1 MILRQALVELSNDSI
16 FLFLDMLTDEYDFY
30 HAVAQFLIPFL
41 LQLWV
46 IHQDLVE
53 FVFRHGSQPLASLL
67 YSLLLAS
74 LFEHVAHVALIIE
87 IADSLGA
94 NHVSRPFSSYEII
107 EETQVERL
115 ATIVNEGADSVF
127 LNFSAFM
134 IMVMVV
140 MMVVMMMFML
150 VMIVVM
156 VIVVMMMMLMF
167 VFLVMMVM
175 TFMWF
180 FFIIFFMLFVSF

>member
-1 MILRQALVELSNDSI
+1 
-16 FLFLDMLTDEYDFY
+16 MLTDEYDFY

-41 LQLWV
+41 LQLWI
-46 IHQDLVE
+46 IHQYLGE

-94 NHVSRPFSSYEII
+94 NHVSRPFSCYEII
-107 EETQVERL
+107 EEAQVERF
-115 ATIVNEGADSVF
+115 AAVVDKCTDSVF

-134 IMVMVV
+134 IMVMV
-140 MMVVMMMFML
+140 MVVMMVMMMML
-150 VMIVVM
+150 MLIVVVVM
-156 VIVVMMMMLMF
+156 LIVVMMMMLMF

-175 TFMWF
+175 MFMCF

>member
-1 MILRQALVELSNDSI
+1 
-16 FLFLDMLTDEYDFY
+16 MLTDEYDFY

-46 IHQDLVE
+46 IHQDLGE

-94 NHVSRPFSSYEII
+94 NHVSRPFSCYEII

-115 ATIVNEGADSVF
+115 ATVVDKCTDSVF

-140 MMVVMMMFML
+140 VMMMVMML
-150 VMIVVM
+150 MLIVVVVMFIVVM
-156 VIVVMMMMLMF
+156 VMMLMF

-175 TFMWF
+175 MFMCF

>member
-1 MILRQALVELSNDSI
+1 
-16 FLFLDMLTDEYDFY
+16 MLTDEYDFY

-46 IHQDLVE
+46 IHQDLCE
-53 FVFRHGSQPLASLL
+53 FVFRHGSQPLTSLL

-94 NHVSRPFSSYEII
+94 NHVSRPFPCYEII

-134 IMVMVV
+134 IMIMVV
-140 MMVVMMMFML
+140 MMVKMMMLML
-150 VMIVVM
+150 VMLVVM

-175 TFMWF
+175 MFMCF

>member
-1 MILRQALVELSNDSI
+1 
-16 FLFLDMLTDEYDFY
+16 MLTDEYDFY

-46 IHQDLVE
+46 IHQDLGE
-53 FVFRHGSQPLASLL
+53 FVFRHGSQPLTSLL

-94 NHVSRPFSSYEII
+94 NHVSRPFSCYEII
-107 EETQVERL
+107 EETQVERF
-115 ATIVNEGADSVF
+115 AAVVDKCTDSVF

-134 IMVMVV
+134 IMIMIVV
-140 MMVVMMMFML
+140 MMMVMMFML

-156 VIVVMMMMLMF
+156 VIVVMMMMMLMF
-167 VFLVMMVM
+167 VFLVMIVM
-175 TFMWF
+175 MFMCF

>member
-1 MILRQALVELSNDSI
+1 
-16 FLFLDMLTDEYDFY
+16 MLTDEYDFY

-46 IHQDLVE
+46 IHQYLGE
-53 FVFRHGSQPLASLL
+53 FVFRHGSQPLTSLL

-94 NHVSRPFSSYEII
+94 NHVSRPFSCYEII

-115 ATIVNEGADSVF
+115 AAVVDKCTDSVF

-140 MMVVMMMFML
+140 MMVMMMMFML
-150 VMIVVM
+150 VMLVVM
-156 VIVVMMMMLMF
+156 VMMLMF

-175 TFMWF
+175 MLMFVFLVMMVMMFMCF

>member
-1 MILRQALVELSNDSI
+1 
-16 FLFLDMLTDEYDFY
+16 MLTDEYDFY

-53 FVFRHGSQPLASLL
+53 FVFRHGCQPLASLL

-107 EETQVERL
+107 EETQVERF
-115 ATIVNEGADSVF
+115 AAVVNEGADSVF

-140 MMVVMMMFML
+140 MMVMMMMFML
-150 VMIVVM
+150 VMIM

-175 TFMWF
+175 MFMWF

>member
-1 MILRQALVELSNDSI
+1 
-16 FLFLDMLTDEYDFY
+16 MLTDEYDFY

-46 IHQDLVE
+46 IHQDLRE

-87 IADSLGA
+87 ITDSLSA
-94 NHVSRPFSSYEII
+94 NHVSRPFSCYEII
-107 EETQVERL
+107 EETQVERF
-115 ATIVNEGADSVF
+115 AAVVYKCTDSVF

-140 MMVVMMMFML
+140 MMVMMMMFML
-150 VMIVVM
+150 VMIMVMVIM
-156 VIVVMMMMLMF
+156 VIVVMMMLMF

-175 TFMWF
+175 MFMF
-180 FFIIFFMLFVSF
+180 FFIIIIFFMLSVSF

>member
-1 MILRQALVELSNDSI
+1 
-16 FLFLDMLTDEYDFY
+16 MLTDEYDFY

-46 IHQDLVE
+46 VHQYLGE
-53 FVFRHGSQPLASLL
+53 FVFRHGCQPLASLL
-67 YSLLLAS
+67 HSLLLAS
-74 LFEHVAHVALIIE
+74 LLENVAHVALIIK

-94 NHVSRPFSSYEII
+94 NHVSRPFPCYEII
-107 EETQVERL
+107 EETQVERF

-140 MMVVMMMFML
+140 MMVMMMMFML

-156 VIVVMMMMLMF
+156 VIVVMMMLMF
-167 VFLVMMVM
+167 VFLVMIMMVM
-175 TFMWF
+175 MFMCF

>member
-1 MILRQALVELSNDSI
+1 
-16 FLFLDMLTDEYDFY
+16 MLTDEYDFY

-46 IHQDLVE
+46 IHQDLGE

-94 NHVSRPFSSYEII
+94 NHVSRPFSCYEII

-134 IMVMVV
+134 IMIMVMIV
-140 MMVVMMMFML
+140 MMVMMMMFML
-150 VMIVVM
+150 IVVM
-156 VIVVMMMMLMF
+156 VIVVMVMMLMF
-167 VFLVMMVM
+167 VFLVMIVVM
-175 TFMWF
+175 MFM
-180 FFIIFFMLFVSF
+180 FIIIIIFMLFVSF

>member
-1 MILRQALVELSNDSI
+1 
-16 FLFLDMLTDEYDFY
+16 MLTDEYDFY

-46 IHQDLVE
+46 IHQDLGE
-53 FVFRHGSQPLASLL
+53 FVFRHGSQPLTSLL

-94 NHVSRPFSSYEII
+94 NHVSRPFSCDEII

-134 IMVMVV
+134 IMIMVV
-140 MMVVMMMFML
+140 MM
-150 VMIVVM
+150 
-156 VIVVMMMMLMF
+156 VMMMMLMF
-167 VFLVMMVM
+167 VFLVFLVMIVMMVM
-175 TFMWF
+175 MFMCF
-180 FFIIFFMLFVSF
+180 FYIIFFMLFVSF

>member
-1 MILRQALVELSNDSI
+1 
-16 FLFLDMLTDEYDFY
+16 MLTDEYDFY

-46 IHQDLVE
+46 IHQDLGE
-53 FVFRHGSQPLASLL
+53 FVFRHGSQPLTSLL

-94 NHVSRPFSSYEII
+94 NHVSRPFSCYEII

-115 ATIVNEGADSVF
+115 AAVVDKCTDSVF

-140 MMVVMMMFML
+140 MMVMMMMFML
-150 VMIVVM
+150 VMLVVM

-167 VFLVMMVM
+167 VFLVMIVM
-175 TFMWF
+175 MFMF
-180 FFIIFFMLFVSF
+180 VIIFIFFMLFVSF

>member
-1 MILRQALVELSNDSI
+1 
-16 FLFLDMLTDEYDFY
+16 MLTDEYDFY

-46 IHQDLVE
+46 IHQDLGE
-53 FVFRHGSQPLASLL
+53 FVFRHGSQPLTSLL

-74 LFEHVAHVALIIE
+74 LFEHIAHVALIIE

-94 NHVSRPFSSYEII
+94 NHVSRPFSCYEII
-107 EETQVERL
+107 EETQVERF

-134 IMVMVV
+134 IMIMVV
-140 MMVVMMMFML
+140 MM
-150 VMIVVM
+150 
-156 VIVVMMMMLMF
+156 VMMMMLMF
-167 VFLVMMVM
+167 VFLVFLVMIVMMVM
-175 TFMWF
+175 MFMCF
-180 FFIIFFMLFVSF
+180 FYIIFFMLFVSF

>member
-1 MILRQALVELSNDSI
+1 
-16 FLFLDMLTDEYDFY
+16 MLTDEYDFY

-46 IHQDLVE
+46 IHQDLGE
-53 FVFRHGSQPLASLL
+53 FVFRHGSQPLTSLL

-94 NHVSRPFSSYEII
+94 NHVSRPFSCYEII

-140 MMVVMMMFML
+140 MMVMMMMFML

-175 TFMWF
+175 MFMCF

>member
-1 MILRQALVELSNDSI
+1 
-16 FLFLDMLTDEYDFY
+16 MLTDEYDFY

-46 IHQDLVE
+46 IHQDLGE

-67 YSLLLAS
+67 HCFLLAS

-94 NHVSRPFSSYEII
+94 NHVSRPFPCYEII

-115 ATIVNEGADSVF
+115 ATIVNEGADSIF

-140 MMVVMMMFML
+140 MMVMMMFML

-167 VFLVMMVM
+167 VFLVMLVMMVM
-175 TFMWF
+175 MFMCF

>member
-1 MILRQALVELSNDSI
+1 
-16 FLFLDMLTDEYDFY
+16 MLTDEYDFY

-46 IHQDLVE
+46 VHQDLGE

-67 YSLLLAS
+67 YSLLLAR

-94 NHVSRPFSSYEII
+94 NHVSRPFSCYEII
-107 EETQVERL
+107 EETQVERF
-115 ATIVNEGADSVF
+115 AAVVDKCTDSVF

-134 IMVMVV
+134 IMVMIV
-140 MMVVMMMFML
+140 MMVMMMMFML
-150 VMIVVM
+150 VVM

-167 VFLVMMVM
+167 VFLVMIVM
-175 TFMWF
+175 MLMFVIIF
-180 FFIIFFMLFVSF
+180 IFFMLFVSF

>member
-1 MILRQALVELSNDSI
+1 
-16 FLFLDMLTDEYDFY
+16 MLTDEYDFY

-46 IHQDLVE
+46 IHQDLGE
-53 FVFRHGSQPLASLL
+53 FVFRHGSQPLTSLL

-94 NHVSRPFSSYEII
+94 NHVSRPFSCYEII

-127 LNFSAFM
+127 LNFSSFM

-140 MMVVMMMFML
+140 MMVMMFMC
-150 VMIVVM
+150 
-156 VIVVMMMMLMF
+156 
-167 VFLVMMVM
+167 
-175 TFMWF
+175 F

>member
-1 MILRQALVELSNDSI
+1 
-16 FLFLDMLTDEYDFY
+16 MLTDEYDFY

-46 IHQDLVE
+46 IQQDLGE
-53 FVFRHGSQPLASLL
+53 FAFRHGSQPLASLL
-67 YSLLLAS
+67 YSLLLAC

-94 NHVSRPFSSYEII
+94 NHVSRPFSCDEII

-134 IMVMVV
+134 IMIMVV
-140 MMVVMMMFML
+140 MM
-150 VMIVVM
+150 
-156 VIVVMMMMLMF
+156 VMMMMLMF
-167 VFLVMMVM
+167 VFLVFLVMIVMMVM
-175 TFMWF
+175 MFMCF
-180 FFIIFFMLFVSF
+180 FYIIFFMLFVSF

>member
-1 MILRQALVELSNDSI
+1 
-16 FLFLDMLTDEYDFY
+16 MLTDEYDFY

-46 IHQDLVE
+46 IHQDLGE
-53 FVFRHGSQPLASLL
+53 FVFRHGSQPLTSLL

-94 NHVSRPFSSYEII
+94 NHVSRPFSCYEII
-107 EETQVERL
+107 EETQVERF
-115 ATIVNEGADSVF
+115 ATIVNEGTDSVF

-140 MMVVMMMFML
+140 MMVMMMMFML

-167 VFLVMMVM
+167 VFLVMIVM
-175 TFMWF
+175 MFMF
-180 FFIIFFMLFVSF
+180 VIIIFFFMLFVSF

>member
-1 MILRQALVELSNDSI
+1 
-16 FLFLDMLTDEYDFY
+16 MLTDEYDFY

-41 LQLWV
+41 LQLWI
-46 IHQDLVE
+46 IHQYLGE

-94 NHVSRPFSSYEII
+94 NHVSRPFPCYEII

-115 ATIVNEGADSVF
+115 ATVVDKCTDSVF

-134 IMVMVV
+134 IMVMIVV
-140 MMVVMMMFML
+140 MVVVMMMLML
-150 VMIVVM
+150 IVVVVMLIVVM
-156 VIVVMMMMLMF
+156 VMMLMF
-167 VFLVMMVM
+167 VFLVMIVMMVM
-175 TFMWF
+175 MFMFVIIIF
-180 FFIIFFMLFVSF
+180 FFFMLFVSF

>member
-1 MILRQALVELSNDSI
+1 
-16 FLFLDMLTDEYDFY
+16 MLTDEYDFY

-41 LQLWV
+41 LQLWI
-46 IHQDLVE
+46 IHQDLGE
-53 FVFRHGSQPLASLL
+53 FVFRHGSQPLTSLL

-94 NHVSRPFSSYEII
+94 NHVSWPFSCYEII

-134 IMVMVV
+134 IMVMIVV
-140 MMVVMMMFML
+140 MMMVMMFML
-150 VMIVVM
+150 VMVVVM
-156 VIVVMMMMLMF
+156 VIVVMMMLMF
-167 VFLVMMVM
+167 VFLVMIVM
-175 TFMWF
+175 MLMFVIIF
-180 FFIIFFMLFVSF
+180 IFFMLFVSF

>member
-1 MILRQALVELSNDSI
+1 
-16 FLFLDMLTDEYDFY
+16 MLTDEYDFY

-46 IHQDLVE
+46 IHQDLGE

-94 NHVSRPFSSYEII
+94 NHVSRPFSCYEII
-107 EETQVERL
+107 EETQVERF
-115 ATIVNEGADSVF
+115 AAVVDKCTDSVF

-134 IMVMVV
+134 IMIMIVV
-140 MMVVMMMFML
+140 MMMVMMFML

-167 VFLVMMVM
+167 VFLVMIVM
-175 TFMWF
+175 MFMCF

>member
-1 MILRQALVELSNDSI
+1 
-16 FLFLDMLTDEYDFY
+16 MLTDEYDFY

-46 IHQDLVE
+46 IHQDLGE

-94 NHVSRPFSSYEII
+94 NHVSRPFPCYEII
-107 EETQVERL
+107 EETQVERF

-140 MMVVMMMFML
+140 MMVMMMMFML

-156 VIVVMMMMLMF
+156 VIVVMMMLMF
-167 VFLVMMVM
+167 VFLVMIMMVM
-175 TFMWF
+175 MFMCF

>member
-1 MILRQALVELSNDSI
+1 
-16 FLFLDMLTDEYDFY
+16 MLTDEYDFY

-46 IHQDLVE
+46 IHQDLGE

-94 NHVSRPFSSYEII
+94 NHVSRPFSCYEII
-107 EETQVERL
+107 EETQVERF

-140 MMVVMMMFML
+140 MMVMMMMFML

-156 VIVVMMMMLMF
+156 VIVIMMMLMF
-167 VFLVMMVM
+167 VFLVMIMMVM
-175 TFMWF
+175 MFMCF

>member
-1 MILRQALVELSNDSI
+1 
-16 FLFLDMLTDEYDFY
+16 MLTDEYDFY

-46 IHQDLVE
+46 IHQDLGE
-53 FVFRHGSQPLASLL
+53 FVFRHGSQPLTSLL

-94 NHVSRPFSSYEII
+94 NHVSRPFSCYEII

-140 MMVVMMMFML
+140 MMVMMMMFML
-150 VMIVVM
+150 VMLVVM

-167 VFLVMMVM
+167 VFLVMIVM
-175 TFMWF
+175 MFMCF

>member
-1 MILRQALVELSNDSI
+1 
-16 FLFLDMLTDEYDFY
+16 MLTDEYDFY

-46 IHQDLVE
+46 IHQDLGE

-94 NHVSRPFSSYEII
+94 NHVSRPFSCYEII

-140 MMVVMMMFML
+140 MMVMMMMFML

-156 VIVVMMMMLMF
+156 AAFVMMM
-167 VFLVMMVM
+167 VMMLVLVIILIMVVM
-175 TFMWF
+175 LVL
-180 FFIIFFMLFVSF
+180 MLFFLMLLSSVSL

>member
-1 MILRQALVELSNDSI
+1 
-16 FLFLDMLTDEYDFY
+16 MLTDEYNFY

-46 IHQDLVE
+46 IHQDLGE
-53 FVFRHGSQPLASLL
+53 FVFRHGSQPLTSLL

-94 NHVSRPFSSYEII
+94 NHVSRPFSCYEII
-107 EETQVERL
+107 EETQVERF
-115 ATIVNEGADSVF
+115 ATIVNEGTDSVF

-140 MMVVMMMFML
+140 MMVMMMMFML
-150 VMIVVM
+150 VMIMVM

-167 VFLVMMVM
+167 AFLVMMVM
-175 TFMWF
+175 MFMCF

>member
-1 MILRQALVELSNDSI
+1 
-16 FLFLDMLTDEYDFY
+16 MLTDEYDFY

-41 LQLWV
+41 LQLWI
-46 IHQDLVE
+46 IHQYLGE

-94 NHVSRPFSSYEII
+94 NHVSRPFSCYEII

-134 IMVMVV
+134 IMVV
-140 MMVVMMMFML
+140 MMVMMMMLML
-150 VMIVVM
+150 VMLVVM
-156 VIVVMMMMLMF
+156 LIVVMMMMLMF
-167 VFLVMMVM
+167 VFLVMIVMMVM
-175 TFMWF
+175 MLMFVIIF
-180 FFIIFFMLFVSF
+180 IFFMLFVSF

>member
-1 MILRQALVELSNDSI
+1 
-16 FLFLDMLTDEYDFY
+16 MLTDEYDFY

-46 IHQDLVE
+46 IHQDLGE
-53 FVFRHGSQPLASLL
+53 FVFRHGSQPLTSLL

-94 NHVSRPFSSYEII
+94 NHVSRPFSCYEII

-134 IMVMVV
+134 IMIMVV
-140 MMVVMMMFML
+140 MMVMMMMFML
-150 VMIVVM
+150 VMLVVM
-156 VIVVMMMMLMF
+156 VVMM
-167 VFLVMMVM
+167 
-175 TFMWF
+175 FMCF
-180 FFIIFFMLFVSF
+180 FYIIFFMLFVSF

>member
-1 MILRQALVELSNDSI
+1 
-16 FLFLDMLTDEYDFY
+16 MLTDEYDFY

-46 IHQDLVE
+46 IHQDLGE
-53 FVFRHGSQPLASLL
+53 FVFRHGSQPLTSLL

-87 IADSLGA
+87 IAYSLGA
-94 NHVSRPFSSYEII
+94 NHVSRPFSCYEII

-140 MMVVMMMFML
+140 MMVMMMFML
-150 VMIVVM
+150 VMLVVM

-167 VFLVMMVM
+167 VFLVMIVMMVM
-175 TFMWF
+175 MLMFVI
-180 FFIIFFMLFVSF
+180 IIFFMLFVSF

>member
-140 MMVVMMMFML
+140 MMVMMMMFML
-150 VMIVVM
+150 
-156 VIVVMMMMLMF
+156 VMMMMLMF

-175 TFMWF
+175 M
-180 FFIIFFMLFVSF
+180 

>member
-1 MILRQALVELSNDSI
+1 
-16 FLFLDMLTDEYDFY
+16 MLTDEYDFY

-46 IHQDLVE
+46 IHQDLGE
-53 FVFRHGSQPLASLL
+53 FVFRHGSQPLTSLL

-94 NHVSRPFSSYEII
+94 NHVSRPFSCYEII
-107 EETQVERL
+107 EEAQVERF
-115 ATIVNEGADSVF
+115 AAVVDKCTDSVF

-140 MMVVMMMFML
+140 VMMVMMLML
-150 VMIVVM
+150 IVVVVM

-167 VFLVMMVM
+167 VFLVMIVMMVM
-175 TFMWF
+175 MLMFVIIF
-180 FFIIFFMLFVSF
+180 IFFMLFVSF

>member
-1 MILRQALVELSNDSI
+1 
-16 FLFLDMLTDEYDFY
+16 MLTDEYDFY

-46 IHQDLVE
+46 IQQDLGE
-53 FVFRHGSQPLASLL
+53 FAFRHGSQPLASLL
-67 YSLLLAS
+67 YSLLLAC

-94 NHVSRPFSSYEII
+94 NHVSRPFSCDEII

-134 IMVMVV
+134 IMIMVV
-140 MMVVMMMFML
+140 MMVMMMMFML

-156 VIVVMMMMLMF
+156 VIVVMMMMFMF
-167 VFLVMMVM
+167 VFLVMIVM
-175 TFMWF
+175 MMLMFV
-180 FFIIFFMLFVSF
+180 IIIFFFMLFVSF

>member
-1 MILRQALVELSNDSI
+1 
-16 FLFLDMLTDEYDFY
+16 MLTDEYDFY

-134 IMVMVV
+134 IMVVVV
-140 MMVVMMMFML
+140 MMVMMMFML

-175 TFMWF
+175 MFMWF

>member
-1 MILRQALVELSNDSI
+1 
-16 FLFLDMLTDEYDFY
+16 MLTDEYDFY

-46 IHQDLVE
+46 IHQDLGE

-94 NHVSRPFSSYEII
+94 NHVSRPFSCYEII
-107 EETQVERL
+107 EETQVERF
-115 ATIVNEGADSVF
+115 AAVVDKCTDSVF

-140 MMVVMMMFML
+140 MMVMMMMFML

-167 VFLVMMVM
+167 VFLVMIVM
-175 TFMWF
+175 MFMCF

>member
-1 MILRQALVELSNDSI
+1 
-16 FLFLDMLTDEYDFY
+16 MLTDEYDFY

-46 IHQDLVE
+46 IHQDLGE

-87 IADSLGA
+87 IADSLSA
-94 NHVSRPFSSYEII
+94 NHVSRPFSCYEII

-134 IMVMVV
+134 IMVM
-140 MMVVMMMFML
+140 MMVMVMMFML
-150 VMIVVM
+150 VMLVVM
-156 VIVVMMMMLMF
+156 VIVVMVMMLMF

-175 TFMWF
+175 MFMCF

>member
-1 MILRQALVELSNDSI
+1 
-16 FLFLDMLTDEYDFY
+16 MLTDEYDFY

-46 IHQDLVE
+46 IHQDLGE
-53 FVFRHGSQPLASLL
+53 FVFRHGSQPLTSLL

-74 LFEHVAHVALIIE
+74 LFEHVAHIALIIE

-94 NHVSRPFSSYEII
+94 NHVSRPFSCYEII

-115 ATIVNEGADSVF
+115 AAVVDKCTDSVF

-134 IMVMVV
+134 IMIMVV
-140 MMVVMMMFML
+140 MMVMMMFML

-167 VFLVMMVM
+167 VFLVMIVM
-175 TFMWF
+175 MFMCF
-180 FFIIFFMLFVSF
+180 FFIFMLFVSF

>member
-1 MILRQALVELSNDSI
+1 
-16 FLFLDMLTDEYDFY
+16 MLTDEYDFY

-46 IHQDLVE
+46 IHQDLGE
-53 FVFRHGSQPLASLL
+53 FVFRHGSQPLTSLL

-94 NHVSRPFSSYEII
+94 NHVSRPFSCYEII
-107 EETQVERL
+107 EETQVERF
-115 ATIVNEGADSVF
+115 AAVVNEGADSVF

-134 IMVMVV
+134 IMVMIVV
-140 MMVVMMMFML
+140 MMVMMMMFML

-167 VFLVMMVM
+167 VFLVMIVVMVM
-175 TFMWF
+175 MFMCF
-180 FFIIFFMLFVSF
+180 FFMLFVSF